1 MAKLDIKYDDI
12 LSEIELKADG
22 YRLMNV
28 LISLCLNIVG
38 FYASIQMGTYVL
50 RLLSC
55 C

>member
-12 LSEIELKADG
+12 LKEVELKADG
-22 YRLMNV
+22 YRVMNV
-28 LISLCLNIVG
+28 LIGVCLNVVG
-38 FYASIQMGTYVL
+38 FYASIQLGTYVL